1 MRCASVLLLLAA
13 LLPLTSAAQTTGAVP
28 PILAGVYVYREGPDH
43 GRATVMAALEP
54 HIAMLP
60 YFTQNLV
67 RERVSER
74 IALPHQIT
82 VALPTDTAGN
92 VSVEYTGARVVTV
105 ASPIGGSTTITTS
118 SGTVVPV
125 LQRLRLGWLEQ
136 VFTGETGT
144 LTVMLSAEPD
154 GRIMHVDGTMRSE
167 NIPAPITIRLDY
179 TRSP

>member
-1 MRCASVLLLLAA
+1 MRCASLLLLFAA
-13 LLPLTSAAQTTGAVP
+13 VFPLTSAAQSGAVP

-54 HIAMLP
+54 HISMLP
-60 YFTQNLV
+60 YFTQSLV
-67 RERVSER
+67 RSRVEER

-82 VALPTDTAGN
+82 VALPTDTAGD

-125 LQRLRLGWLEQ
+125 LQRIRLGWLEQ
-136 VFTGETGT
+136 VFSGETGT

-167 NIPAPITIRLDY
+167 NLPTPITIRLDY